1 MPEKHAAL
9 NLILLFILLSYI
21 FWFFCF
27 FFLNKG
33 SYHANYRNKEV
44 NLVAVCILGK
54 EKNY

>member
-9 NLILLFILLSYI
+9 NLILLYILLSYI
-21 FWFFCF
+21 FWVF

-33 SYHANYRNKEV
+33 SYHANYWNKEV